1 MLKKPNLSST
11 NYSQLDNI
19 VSFRVLENIFDE
31 NSHPEALSYL
41 KVSGELR
48 KDLSRYWD
56 NEKKDDIIT
65 KPSFFLFFDDVS
77 QSTPTPED
85 FLRILQSFGFKK

>member
-1 MLKKPNLSST
+1 MKKPNSSST
-11 NYSQLDNI
+11 NYSQLDEV
-19 VSFRVLENIFDE
+19 VSFQVLESIFDE

-56 NEKKDDIIT
+56 HEKKDDIIT
-65 KPSFFLFFDDVS
+65 KASFFLFFDDVS
-77 QSTPTPED
+77 QSTPTTED
-85 FLRILQSFGFKK
+85 FIKILSSFGFKK